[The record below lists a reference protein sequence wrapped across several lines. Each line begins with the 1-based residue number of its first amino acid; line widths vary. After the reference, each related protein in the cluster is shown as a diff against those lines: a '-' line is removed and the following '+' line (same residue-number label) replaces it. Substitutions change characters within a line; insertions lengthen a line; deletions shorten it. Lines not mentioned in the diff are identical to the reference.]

1 MFGDDD
7 KEDNDDGIKLTVAE
21 ARHQQDVGRSVVR
34 INRDA
39 MEKLDAEK
47 GDIVEIEGQRK
58 TGAVVLGS
66 YSEDEGLDIVRMDGL
81 ERRNAGVSIG
91 EKAKI
96 RKAEVREADKVTIAP
111 AGQQIQIMGGGEVFK
126 RNLYGRPLSKN
137 DVITI
142 GSGKTQR
149 PSMPGLFGGS
159 IEDIFQQMSSSF
171 GLGELKFMVTHTNPG
186 DIVLVTDKT
195 EVTVSSKPVEVK
207 EAAVPTVTYE
217 DIGGLE
223 DEIQRV
229 REMVELPLRHPEV
242 FDRLGIEPPK
252 GVLLHGPPGT
262 GKTLIAKAV
271 ANESEAF
278 FKSIAGPEIMSKFYG
293 ESEKRLRDIFE
304 EAEKNAPSI
313 IFIDEIDAI
322 ASKREEVTGEVE
334 RRVVSQLLS
343 LMDGLEARGKI
354 IVIAA
359 TNRPN
364 AVDPALRRPG
374 RFDREITIGVPS
386 RKGRKEVL
394 EIHTRGMPLSD
405 VDLDSLADRT
415 HGYVGADIAALARE
429 AAMNSLRR
437 ILPEIKFEE
446 KLIPDEVLESLE
458 VTKDDFSAAMR
469 QIEPS
474 AMREVLVQVP
484 DVHWD
489 DVGGLEEV
497 KQKLREAVE
506 LPLKNPESF
515 ERLGIEPPHG
525 TLLYGPPGTGKTLL
539 ARAVATES
547 DANFISIKGPELLS
561 KWVGESEKA
570 VREIFKKARMAAPT
584 VIFFDEIDAMVP
596 RRGRSSSDS
605 GVGERVISQLLTEL
619 DGLEKLENVSVIGA
633 TNRPDLID
641 PALLRP
647 GRFDRIIMAP
657 APDLEARSEILEIH
671 TKRMPLNDDVDLGEL
686 ARKSEGYTGA
696 DIASLCKE
704 AGMLALREDIETEE
718 VKMKHFEQAM
728 DKISATI
735 TDDIIDTYEK
745 FEKRF
750 GKQIGKEVGKE
761 SDREVGAY
769 Y

>member
-1 MFGDDD
+1 MG
-7 KEDNDDGIKLTVAE
+7 EEEENGIKLTVAE
-21 ARHQQDVGRSVVR
+21 ARRQQDVGRSVIR
-34 INRDA
+34 IN
-39 MEKLDAEK
+39 EKTMRELGAQK
-47 GDIVEIEGQRK
+47 GDIVEVEGQRK
-58 TGAVVLGS
+58 TGAIVRGS
-66 YSEDEGLDIVRMDGL
+66 YPEDEGLDIIRMDGL

-91 EKAKI
+91 EKAVL
-96 RKAEVREADKVTIAP
+96 RKAEVKEADNVTIAP
-111 AGQQIQIMGGGEVFK
+111 TDQQIRIMGGGEAFK
-126 RNLYGRPLSKN
+126 RNLYGRPLSKS
-137 DVITI
+137 DVLTL
-142 GSGKTQR
+142 GGGRAREPTAPTS
-149 PSMPGLFGGS
+149 LFGGS
-159 IEDIFQQMSSSF
+159 IEDIFQQMSSAF
-171 GLGELKFMVTHTNPG
+171 GLGEIRFMVTNTNPDG
-186 DIVLVTDKT
+186 IVLVTDKT
-195 EVTVSSKPVEVK
+195 EVTVSSKPVEVV
-207 EAAVPTVTYE
+207 ETAIPTVTYE

-229 REMVELPLRHPEV
+229 REMVELPLRHPEL

-271 ANESEAF
+271 ANESEAY

-293 ESEKRLRDIFE
+293 QSEKRLRDIFE
-304 EAEKNAPSI
+304 DAEKNAPAI
-313 IFIDEIDAI
+313 IFIDELDAI

-343 LMDGLEARGKI
+343 LMDGLEARGKV

-374 RFDREITIGVPS
+374 RFDREIVIGVPS
-386 RKGRKEVL
+386 RDGRKEIL

-405 VDLDSLADRT
+405 DVDLDEYADLT
-415 HGYVGADIAALARE
+415 HGYVGADLAALARE

-446 KLIPDEVLESLE
+446 KLIPQEVLKDLE

-469 QIEPS
+469 QVEPS

-484 DVHWD
+484 DVHWG

-506 LPLKNPESF
+506 WPLKSPDSF
-515 ERLGIEPPHG
+515 ERLGIEAPHG

-570 VREIFKKARMAAPT
+570 VRETFRKARMAAPA

-596 RRGRSSSDS
+596 KRGSRLGDS

-619 DGLEKLENVSVIGA
+619 DGLEKLENVAVIGA

-647 GRFDRIIMAP
+647 GRFDRVIMTP
-657 APDLEARSEILEIH
+657 APDLDARKEIFEIH
-671 TKRMPLNDDVDLGEL
+671 TKKVPLADDVDLGEL
-686 ARKSEGYTGA
+686 ARKTEGYTGA
-696 DIASLCKE
+696 DIASICKE
-704 AGMLALREDIETEE
+704 AGMLALREDLESKE
-718 VKMKHFEQAM
+718 VKMQHFNQAM
-728 DKISATI
+728 QKISATVTDEI
-735 TDDIIDTYEK
+735 TDTYEEFGK
-745 FEKRF
+745 KY
-750 GKQIGKEVGKE
+750 GKQIGEEVGKE
-761 SDREVGAY
+761 PGKEVGAY